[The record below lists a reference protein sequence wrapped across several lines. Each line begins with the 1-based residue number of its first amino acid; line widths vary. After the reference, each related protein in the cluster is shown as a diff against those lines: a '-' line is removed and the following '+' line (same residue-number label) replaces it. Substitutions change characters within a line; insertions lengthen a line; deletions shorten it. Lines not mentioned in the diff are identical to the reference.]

1 MPRKWVNLNVE
12 PPVRRTADQL
22 AAMLSRELG
31 VTVSRSDAVRIAI
44 DEAIEKREPDK
55 PGQPRTVRR

>member
-44 DEAIEKREPDK
+44 ERELARHAP
-55 PGQPRTVRR
+55 PGRGGKESK